1 MNKMLLIIPHIEL
14 SDGRCNHC
22 IQATPGKE
30 QLYESFS
37 KHPLELAKLWRRE
50 NAKTLQITD
59 NDSYEVGTIQ
69 RHLILLL
76 AQSVDIPIQLSCQ
89 FQSVEECA
97 TFLDQG
103 IYRVVIGEL
112 ALKEPEGVKA
122 LLKEYTPSRVVFGL
136 LSQNE
141 KFASKNSEFR
151 ISDLQFEKE
160 VFSLGGR
167 RIIYTDLES
176 YGTLLGP
183 NYVRIQNLAS
193 QTRMKLTVGGGIAM
207 PEHIWKL
214 QEISQNV
221 IDSVIIGKALYENKF
236 PCQKIWRLIEEE
248 IEQEIHEVS

>member
-1 MNKMLLIIPHIEL
+1 MLLIIPHIEL

-37 KHPLELAKLWRRE
+37 NHPLELAKLWRRE

-59 NDSYEVGTIQ
+59 NDSFEAGTIQ
-69 RHLILLL
+69 RHLILML
-76 AQSVDIPIQLSCQ
+76 AQSVDIPIQLFCQ

-97 TFLDQG
+97 TFLDNG

-112 ALKEPEGVKA
+112 ALKEPTEVRK
-122 LLKEYTPSRVVFGL
+122 LLKEYSSSRVVFGL
-136 LSQNE
+136 LSSKE
-141 KFASKNSEFR
+141 KFHSKTSELC
-151 ISDLQFEKE
+151 IPDVEFEQE
-160 VFSLGGR
+160 VYSLGGR
-167 RIIYTDLES
+167 RLIYTDLES
-176 YGTLLGP
+176 YGTLSGP
-183 NYVRIQNLAS
+183 NYQRIQSFAE

-207 PEHIWKL
+207 PEHLWRL
-214 QEISQNV
+214 QEISSNR
-221 IDSVIIGKALYENKF
+221 IDSVVIGKALYENKF